1 MDIQSKFPDLD
12 PKDAID
18 SPTEVQRKEEKAAAR
33 RQYGIDYKRRQRKLK
48 KLQKTMSES
57 NAFLTPSKAPTLSFS
72 EVMTSHK
79 KQRQQRGDAE
89 RAAILKVVEE
99 GTKVSVAAIKA
110 LETLS
115 SQNAKADM
123 EEWKLLV
130 ASAQHGP

>member
-57 NAFLTPSKAPTLSFS
+57 NAFLTPSKAPTLS
-72 EVMTSHK
+72 
-79 KQRQQRGDAE
+79 
-89 RAAILKVVEE
+89 
-99 GTKVSVAAIKA
+99 
-110 LETLS
+110 